1 MPAGAKKQDFAFY
14 ERASAFALT
23 AVVFFTGMVLFTRM
37 ELVRET
43 SAAVQHAG
51 MVAAGGHAVPAKA
64 RVRILAN
71 FTWRSKGVDKFGLPV
86 GSSLAFSNVR
96 QGFET
101 GGDLKA
107 AILQLRGQVQKVGHP
122 ACMPYSGW
130 QVCAAP
136 GKNKAIH
143 GVVMMPMG
151 VRVMSLVLYAL
162 TVLTAGILLLFG
174 LFKGIQRG
182 GIWPDVA
189 LVFVATVVFAALC
202 GHYAGAWLGMLA
214 RGFSYSGHTAVQ
226 GAGML
231 LGPALFAGILHLILA
246 RHVMEF
252 MQELRRKPFVYAAIS
267 PAMIGMVVLVF
278 IPFFMGVYIAFLDN
292 NYNFVGLANFKE
304 VLFPSAH
311 SDTNFYFTFGV
322 TVMWT
327 ALNVSLHVT
336 IGLLLALILSDHR
349 LREKAIYRVL
359 LVVPWA
365 VPSYITALIW
375 KWMFNTQYG
384 PINAFIKVLG
394 LPAVD
399 WLGRSFWTNFTAN
412 LVTNT
417 WLGFPFMMVV
427 SLGALQSIPA
437 QLYEAAEIDGANRW
451 QRFRHVTLP
460 LIKPALFPAIILGTI
475 WTFNMFNVVYLVSG
489 GAPDN
494 KTNILITEAYRA
506 FRVLKNY
513 GLAAAYS
520 LLIFLI
526 LLGYSLI
533 TNKLTKGTEDIYA

>member
-1 MPAGAKKQDFAFY
+1 MAVPMNKQAFWAQAFAFVLV
-14 ERASAFALT
+14 AAIFVMGLA
-23 AVVFFTGMVLFTRM
+23 LFTRM
-37 ELVRET
+37 ELQRET
-43 SAAVQHAG
+43 GFAIRHAG
-51 MVAAGGHAVPAKA
+51 IAAALDAKKTTQDAQALIAA
-64 RVRILAN
+64 RFAWQSR
-71 FTWRSKGVDKFGLPV
+71 GVDKFGLPMDGKLSFSGV
-86 GSSLAFSNVR
+86 GHGLK
-96 QGFET
+96 T
-101 GGDLKA
+101 GTDLEA
-107 AILQLRGQVQKVGHP
+107 AILQLRGQVQKTGQP
-122 ACMPYSGW
+122 ACAGIVHGN
-130 QVCAAP
+130 VCAVLH
-136 GKNKAIH
+136 GSHGIR
-143 GVVMMPMG
+143 GVVIMSEPTQVMP
-151 VRVMSLVLYAL
+151 LVWQGLA
-162 TVLTAGILLLFG
+162 VLFAGILLLFLAIRFLPEG
-174 LFKGIQRG
+174 RLPGTS
-182 GIWPDVA
+182 
-189 LVFVATVVFAALC
+189 LVFFAMAVMGWLSWR
-202 GHYAGAWLGMLA
+202 YADIWLAGLSRA
-214 RGFSYSGHTAVQ
+214 FGYTGHTAIN
-226 GAGML
+226 GAGIL
-231 LGPALFAGILHLILA
+231 LGPSIVAAGLYFALAHHIVDFLH
-246 RHVMEF
+246 
-252 MQELRRKPFVYAAIS
+252 ELYEKPLVYAAIS
-267 PAMIGMVVLVF
+267 PAMIGMAVLVF

-292 NYNFVGLANFKE
+292 NYNFIGLANFKQ
-304 VLFPSAH
+304 VLFPTST

-322 TVMWT
+322 TVLWT

-336 IGLLLALILSDHR
+336 IGLILALVLSDHR

-384 PINAFIKVLG
+384 PINAFVKVLG

-399 WLGRSFWTNFTAN
+399 WLGRSFLTNFTAN
-412 LVTNT
+412 VVTNT

-427 SLGALQSIPA
+427 SLGALQSIPS

-460 LIKPALFPAIILGTI
+460 LLKPALFPAIILGTI

-494 KTNILITEAYRA
+494 KTNILITEAYRS

-526 LLGYSLI
+526 LLAYSLI